1 MCRPGER
8 RNPVHRR
15 ERWWTRCTPS
25 EAAKAE
31 ALRTGPEPFL
41 RNEANFPGAGEAEP
55 RARKPVRKLL
65 EILAGLRG
73 RPSDCLSLP
82 PAIFQQLIIGSFAG
96 YLIGAWL
103 ADRIGRRNL
112 FLIFS
117 IGVIAIVL
125 IYTQLKLPNRALWVL
140 SVSAR
145 LFCLRLFLRHGCL
158 PDRIISDT
166 VAPLRPRFLL

>member
-1 MCRPGER
+1 VVDQVYAFGSRQSRSAKNRPR
-8 RNPVHRR
+8 
-15 ERWWTRCTPS
+15 
-25 EAAKAE
+25 AFFAKRSQFSWRGRSGASRAE
-31 ALRTGPEPFL
+31 AGEETPRDLGWF
-41 RNEANFPGAGEAEP
+41 AGQAE
-55 RARKPVRKLL
+55 RLL
-65 EILAGLRG
+65 V
-73 RPSDCLSLP
+73 SS
-82 PAIFQQLIIGSFAG
+82 AG
-96 YLIGAWL
+96 YLSALIFADYRIGAWL
-103 ADRIGRRNL
+103 AGRIGRRNL